1 MHLPDLPPAKIS
13 PAAPTTHLDIVPTLL
28 SALGFTEDILFTQ
41 GRSLLEQPKRR
52 DILALCENGFRQPLY
67 RAVVTR
73 TYISRWAYRPREYLF
88 SGVQRRDGERVSGDD
103 WLGEVRSHLNEAAQ
117 MYEVLPDVSQPP
129 RKFDGP

>member
-1 MHLPDLPPAKIS
+1 MTVTPEK
-13 PAAPTTHLDIVPTLL
+13 TTGA
-28 SALGFTEDILFTQ
+28 S
-41 GRSLLEQPKRR
+41 KR

-67 RAVVTR
+67 RALVTR

-88 SGVQRRDGERVSGDD
+88 SGVQRRDGEQVSGDD